1 MKGIAHEII
10 SAARQAPVIY
20 FAPLLGAVRE
30 VKALWKRHQA
40 SLRGRTD

>member
-20 FAPLLGAVRE
+20 FAPLIGAVRE
-30 VKALWKRHQA
+30 VRALWKRLQA
-40 SLRGRTD
+40 SPRARIE